1 MAFHNDL
8 LVQARH
14 LAFLDKRRPKQANLR
29 RAVSA
34 AYYALFH
41 LLSGESAHQLT
52 PASPTG
58 LAAQVR
64 RAFDHA
70 TMRQVC
76 RAIVDANSSLSTSFH
91 LKASTDLRE
100 VADAFSSLQDA
111 RHSADYDLSS
121 NWERKDVIL
130 KVQDAETAFTAWRRV
145 RGSDEANVFLVALLM
160 KRDWPRR

>member
-1 MAFHNDL
+1 MAFHDDL
-8 LVQARH
+8 LAQARH
-14 LAFLDKRRPKQANLR
+14 LALPDKRRPKQANLR

-41 LLSGESAHQLT
+41 LLTSECAHQLVPVN
-52 PASPTG
+52 PAG
-58 LAAQVR
+58 LSAQVR

-76 RAIVDANSSLSTSFH
+76 RVIVDVNSTLCTSFH

-130 KVQDAETAFTAWRRV
+130 KLQDAEAAFTAWRRV
-145 RGSDEANVFLVALLM
+145 RGSDEASVFLIALLM
-160 KRDWPRR
+160 KKDWPRR